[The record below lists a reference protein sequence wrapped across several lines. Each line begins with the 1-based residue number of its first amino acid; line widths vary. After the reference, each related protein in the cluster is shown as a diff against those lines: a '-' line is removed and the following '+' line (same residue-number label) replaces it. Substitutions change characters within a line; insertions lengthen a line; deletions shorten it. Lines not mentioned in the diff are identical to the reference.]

1 MLSRFW
7 WITFDVSDL
16 LPGGWQQ
23 DVEAVAADADVRY
36 FPKTPLLTREG
47 TDVLSVERGRVH
59 AGQVRQRLPW
69 LYDLYHGAFRD
80 LAEKAWREPVKAA
93 RDDRYGVVLN
103 VQRGTKMRFEC
114 HVDSNPLTGLL
125 FCTDHHAGG
134 ELVISHDV
142 DAHSVEGVDGNCA
155 IIRPQAGHLVFF
167 DVTRHP
173 HYSRPLVSDSD
184 VRILADMNFYT
195 DSSPEERRPRAL
207 NHYLFGDPELRRSAH
222 AGGAGRGSRDGGAA
236 QDRVAVV
243 KHRRL
248 AAGHPA
254 GGRVQ
259 ADLDGIAVWPGP
271 APVHLA
277 VRA

>member
-23 DVEAVAADADVRY
+23 DVEAIAADADVRY

-47 TDVLSVERGRVH
+47 DDVLSVERGRVH
-59 AGQVRQRLPW
+59 ATQVRQGLPW

-80 LAEKAWREPVKAA
+80 LAEKAWREPVQAA
-93 RDDRYGVVLN
+93 RDDRYGLVLN

-134 ELVISHDV
+134 ELVVSHDQ
-142 DAHSVEGVDGNCA
+142 DAQSVQGVDSNCA

-167 DVTRHP
+167 DVTQHP
-173 HYSRPLVSDSD
+173 HYARALVSESD
-184 VRILADMNFYT
+184 VRIVADMNFYT
-195 DSSPEERRPRAL
+195 EASPERAPAAGAEPLPVRRPRVT
-207 NHYLFGDPELRRSAH
+207 PECSHPGCGPKWPQWWRCPRPC
-222 AGGAGRGSRDGGAA
+222 
-236 QDRVAVV
+236 
-243 KHRRL
+243 HRRR
-248 AAGHPA
+248 APPPGHWPPR
-254 GGRVQ
+254 GR
-259 ADLDGIAVWPGP
+259 ARPG
-271 APVHLA
+271 
-277 VRA
+277 